1 MIVGSNRRTERRLI
15 VHWRSCLP
23 RKLSWHEENFQATTF
38 LVNGSENQLPD
49 NHRSPYRTDIFIKV
63 SISIQGAL
71 MCLDCFGG
79 QTVNSLSS
87 HKNTE
92 WWDWC
97 NAIVQC
103 CNVSLKKSASTYVT
117 EFVPDVVQTVERKMK
132 VDDLIKSATTPKT
145 EAGFRHSN
153 ESC

>member
-1 MIVGSNRRTERRLI
+1 MFTKDTQLTRGK
-15 VHWRSCLP
+15 LP
-23 RKLSWHEENFQATTF
+23 SDDVSGQRIREPIT
-38 LVNGSENQLPD
+38 D
-49 NHRSPYRTDIFIKV
+49 NHRSPYRTDIFIKA

-79 QTVNSLSS
+79 QMVNSLSS

-132 VDDLIKSATTPKT
+132 VDDLIKSPTIPKT
-145 EAGFRHSN
+145 AVGFRHSN